1 MTCAGKETVKLM
13 LMDRSVLRMNLFSNM
28 QQATGIFI
36 QGYESR
42 PLRGTNKQLTFS
54 EYKLVVCMCDCVYYV
69 NVGWVPKTKINARQ
83 TFIIP
88 FTIH

>member
-28 QQATGIFI
+28 HK
-36 QGYESR
+36 
-42 PLRGTNKQLTFS
+42 LRGFLLKDTSPDHYAGPKKQLTFS